1 MDNFKAPHVCNCEE
15 LGCGSQRF
23 ELRGVL
29 YTGKTRTRQNGEK
42 HEAKLRR
49 IRLKTSSSSNGQ
61 LQERNNLPARRR
73 SLSTGDITANQAY
86 IDESMGPI
94 VGAAQLGRRRSSSV
108 ETVRVSANHQ
118 NTQPPA
124 SITVSTAGFQRQQVY
139 LQRPACLIAMLRVA
153 HASIIQ
159 NAVHDDCRKSL
170 HMAKLELAH
179 KKRDRSRGS
188 NCETNPSKRPRTSKN
203 SASSSQAFDGPQRR
217 RSLRLQ
223 TQNKGKAADNVEG
236 RNTSLKKRAKKYI
249 QPSSNDIPPKPSNPP
264 KAQRIRK
271 TKPPKQPSLS
281 LTDSDLIHIHHLTN
295 V

>member
-15 LGCGSQRF
+15 LGCGPERF

-61 LQERNNLPARRR
+61 FQERNNLPARRR

-86 IDESMGPI
+86 IDQSMGPI

-108 ETVRVSANHQ
+108 ETVQVSANHQ

-170 HMAKLELAH
+170 HMAKLELAQSAKDH
-179 KKRDRSRGS
+179 GYTGRPYWEDLPLSVPTLFTMLNLDVNMKTEVCCPDCFALHGQPGAKPDGTYKL
-188 NCETNPSKRPRTSKN
+188 NNPPALWGN
-203 SASSSQAFDGPQRR
+203 SLLRHATQAVPPISLSIPSIVAGPDAACSWIRR
-217 RSLRLQ
+217 RF
-223 TQNKGKAADNVEG
+223 G
-236 RNTSLKKRAKKYI
+236 
-249 QPSSNDIPPKPSNPP
+249 
-264 KAQRIRK
+264 
-271 TKPPKQPSLS
+271 
-281 LTDSDLIHIHHLTN
+281 
-295 V
+295 